1 MLQVRWS
8 LQSNNPNQRKRM
20 ASPYKPDKA
29 QKVGRPISI
38 NLNTSSQLLAQ
49 AGGAAPVLGD
59 DATRMGL
66 ALFDTLS
73 SSFLARDP
81 RLPTTSPSDPN
92 STRSLASSGDAT
104 MQQGHARQSLLSGSS
119 SMYDRMSKP
128 TTPCLKRITT
138 LSSWLL

>member
-66 ALFDTLS
+66 ALFDAHELCEPVRGFVPNLTTGRPRDPPTVS
-73 SSFLARDP
+73 GRFLAE
-81 RLPTTSPSDPN
+81 L
-92 STRSLASSGDAT
+92 
-104 MQQGHARQSLLSGSS
+104 
-119 SMYDRMSKP
+119 
-128 TTPCLKRITT
+128 
-138 LSSWLL
+138 